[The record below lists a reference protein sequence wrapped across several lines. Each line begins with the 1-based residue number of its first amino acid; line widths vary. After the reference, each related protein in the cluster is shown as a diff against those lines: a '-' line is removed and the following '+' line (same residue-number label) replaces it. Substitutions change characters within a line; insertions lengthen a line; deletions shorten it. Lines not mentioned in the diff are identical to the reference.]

1 MMGKPMETGQCSW
14 DWMELIGM
22 CGNICGRHMNNYMEN
37 DHSKILKFSA
47 NMMGVMGLLGT
58 LL

>member
-1 MMGKPMETGQCSW
+1 
-14 DWMELIGM
+14 
-22 CGNICGRHMNNYMEN
+22 MNNYMEN